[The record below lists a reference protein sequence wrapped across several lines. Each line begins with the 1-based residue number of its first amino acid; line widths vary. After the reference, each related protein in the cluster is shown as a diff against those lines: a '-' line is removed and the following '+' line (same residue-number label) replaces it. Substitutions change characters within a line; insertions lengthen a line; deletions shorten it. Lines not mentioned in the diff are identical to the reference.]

1 MGYQLRFIEKY
12 DIEAMARAVYSAG
25 IHLAD
30 DRKEWLRLMMSMA
43 GGGERLLD
51 SFLLLASMAGRKFKE
66 RENRREFLKAVP
78 KSCDTGLFFFIDL
91 CRKKGISPND
101 FLAPAALAN
110 SYQRRSTWR
119 QSNNQANHNQPQ
131 PTSTQATTMQ
141 PFTTLPTA
149 NTIQR
154 IDYKWV
160 EKFGQGQDS
169 SFHRSVVASGLLTAE
184 ELQAASEIFHLGTT
198 KDKRVVYWQIDAEG
212 RVRDGKLM
220 AYDEHCHRVKP
231 GEHDTTS
238 SVSWAGY
245 EFRQCGLLDKNWEAT
260 HCLFGLHQLNSRPDD
275 TVCIVEAEKTAV
287 ICSQKF
293 KDCIWMAAG
302 GLEQL
307 SLDKLR
313 PLVGRQV
320 IIYPDTDPEGEAFR
334 KWYEITWRA
343 MSELEME
350 IAICDVLEKN
360 ATPEQKEA
368 KIDLVDFI
376 EKDILNAKD
385 APVAEDATVID
396 DMPFD
401 EDMPAADDAPV
412 LIDVPENA
420 DEASAIA
427 ITDTP
432 SVIEE
437 TVIDDKPSNTQLIVD
452 HQREVLDARNMSQ
465 AEMYS
470 RMAEENPD
478 LNYLAEAF
486 GVVPEDSS

>member
-30 DRKEWLRLMMSMA
+30 DRKEWLQLMMSMA

-51 SFLLLASMAGRKFKE
+51 SFLLLSSTAGKKFKE
-66 RENRREFLKAVP
+66 RENRRLFMKAVG
-78 KSCDTGLFFFIDL
+78 KSSDVGLKFFIDR
-91 CRKKGISPND
+91 CKEKGISPND
-101 FLAPAALAN
+101 YLAPAALAD
-110 SYQRRSTWR
+110 SYQSRSAWR
-119 QSNNQANHNQPQ
+119 QNNNHTNHNHQQ
-131 PTSTQATTMQ
+131 QSSIQATTMQ

-149 NTIQR
+149 NTIHS

-160 EKFGQGQDS
+160 ERFGQGQDS

-245 EFRQCGLLDKNWEAT
+245 EFRQCGLLDKDWEAT

-343 MSELEME
+343 MSELEMD

-385 APVAEDATVID
+385 APVAED
-396 DMPFD
+396 
-401 EDMPAADDAPV
+401 MPAAEDDPV
-412 LIDVPENA
+412 LIDVPANA
-420 DEASAIA
+420 DEAPAIA
-427 ITDTP
+427 DTP
-432 SVIEE
+432 SVNEDA
-437 TVIDDKPSNTQLIVD
+437 VIVEKPKPSNTQLIVD

-465 AEMYS
+465 TEMFS
-470 RMAEENPD
+470 RMKEENPD
-478 LNYLAEAF
+478 LNFLTEAF

>member
-30 DRKEWLRLMMSMA
+30 ERKEWLQLMMSMA

-51 SFLLLASMAGRKFKE
+51 SFLLLASMAGKKFKE
-66 RENRREFLKAVP
+66 RENRRLFLKAVQ
-78 KSCDTGLFFFIDL
+78 KSSDVGLKFFIDR
-91 CRKKGISPND
+91 CKEKGISPND
-101 FLAPAALAN
+101 FLAPAALAD
-110 SYQRRSTWR
+110 SYQSRSAWR
-119 QSNNQANHNQPQ
+119 QNNNQTNHNHQQP
-131 PTSTQATTMQ
+131 TTMQ

-160 EKFGQGQDS
+160 EKFKQRQDS
-169 SFHRSVVASGLLTAE
+169 SFHRSVVASGLLTAA

-260 HCLFGLHQLNSRPDD
+260 HCLFGLHQLNSRPDA

-334 KWYEITWRA
+334 KWYDITWRA

-385 APVAEDATVID
+385 APVAED
-396 DMPFD
+396 
-401 EDMPAADDAPV
+401 MPAAEDAPV
-412 LIDVPENA
+412 MIDVPANA
-420 DEASAIA
+420 DEAPAIA
-427 ITDTP
+427 DTP
-432 SVIEE
+432 SVNEDA
-437 TVIDDKPSNTQLIVD
+437 VIVEKPKPSNTQLIVD
-452 HQREVLDARNMSQ
+452 HQREVLEARNMSQ
-465 AEMYS
+465 EDMLKK
-470 RMAEENPD
+470 MAEEKPEI
-478 LNYLAEAF
+478 NYLVEAF

>member
-1 MGYQLRFIEKY
+1 MGYRLRFIEKY
-12 DIEAMARAVYSAG
+12 DIEAMARAVYNAG

-51 SFLLLASMAGRKFKE
+51 SFLLLASMAGKKFKE
-66 RENRREFLKAVP
+66 RENRRLFLKAVG
-78 KSCDTGLFFFIDL
+78 KSSDVGLKFFIDR
-91 CRKKGISPND
+91 CKEKGILPND
-101 FLAPAALAN
+101 YLAPAALAD
-110 SYQRRSTWR
+110 SYQSRGSWR
-119 QSNNQANHNQPQ
+119 QNNNQTNHNHQQ
-131 PTSTQATTMQ
+131 PTPIQSTTMQ

-160 EKFGQGQDS
+160 ERFGQGQDS
-169 SFHRSVVASGLLTAE
+169 SFHRSVVASGLLTPE

-231 GEHDTTS
+231 GEHDTQS
-238 SVSWAGY
+238 IVSWAGY
-245 EFRQCGLLDKNWEAT
+245 ELRQCGLLDKDWEAT

-275 TVCIVEAEKTAV
+275 MVCIVEAEKTAV

-307 SLDKLR
+307 NIDKLR

-320 IIYPDTDPEGEAFR
+320 ILYPDTDPEGEAFG
-334 KWYEITWRA
+334 KWYDIAWRA
-343 MSELEME
+343 MSELEMK
-350 IAICDVLEKN
+350 ISICDVLEKN

-376 EKDILNAKD
+376 EKDILSAKD
-385 APVAEDATVID
+385 APIVEDMHAAEDA
-396 DMPFD
+396 
-401 EDMPAADDAPV
+401 PV
-412 LIDVPENA
+412 MIDVPANA

-427 ITDTP
+427 DTP
-432 SVIEE
+432 SVTEDA
-437 TVIDDKPSNTQLIVD
+437 VIVEKPKPSNTQLIVD

-465 AEMYS
+465 TEMFS
-470 RMAEENPD
+470 RMADENPY
-478 LNYLAEAF
+478 LNYLTEAF

>member
-66 RENRREFLKAVP
+66 RENRREFRKAMR

-101 FLAPAALAN
+101 YLAPAALAD
-110 SYQRRSTWR
+110 SYQSRSAWR
-119 QSNNQANHNQPQ
+119 QNNNQTNHNHQQ
-131 PTSTQATTMQ
+131 PTSIQAKTMQ

-149 NTIQR
+149 NTIKS

-231 GEHDTTS
+231 GEHDTQS
-238 SVSWAGY
+238 SVSWAGF
-245 EFRQCGLLDKNWEAT
+245 ELRQCGLLDKDWEAT
-260 HCLFGLHQLNSRPDD
+260 HCLFGLHQLNSRPDAM
-275 TVCIVEAEKTAV
+275 VCIVEAEKTAV

-293 KDCIWMAAG
+293 KDSIWMAAG
-302 GLEQL
+302 GMEQL
-307 SLDKLR
+307 NVDKLR

-320 IIYPDTDPEGEAFR
+320 IIYPDTDLEGETFK
-334 KWYEITWRA
+334 KWYDIAWRA
-343 MSELEME
+343 RCELEMD

-376 EKDILNAKD
+376 EKDILKAKD
-385 APVAEDATVID
+385 APIA
-396 DMPFD
+396 
-401 EDMPAADDAPV
+401 EDMPAAEDAPV
-412 LIDVPENA
+412 LIDVPANA
-420 DEASAIA
+420 DEAPAIA
-427 ITDTP
+427 DTP
-432 SVIEE
+432 SVTEDA
-437 TVIDDKPSNTQLIVD
+437 VIVEKPKPSNTQLIVD
-452 HQREVLDARNMSQ
+452 HQREILDARNMPQ
-465 AEMYS
+465 TEMFS
-470 RMAEENPD
+470 RMAEENPN
-478 LNYLAEAF
+478 LNFLAEAF
-486 GVVPEDSS
+486 GAVPEDSS

>member
-12 DIEAMARAVYSAG
+12 DIEAMARAVYNAG

-66 RENRREFLKAVP
+66 RENRRLFLKAVP
-78 KSCDTGLFFFIDL
+78 KSCDAGLKFFIDR
-91 CRKKGISPND
+91 CKEKGISPND
-101 FLAPAALAN
+101 YLAPAALAD
-110 SYQRRSTWR
+110 SYQSRSNWR
-119 QSNNQANHNQPQ
+119 QNNNQTNHIQPQ
-131 PTSTQATTMQ
+131 QTTMQ

-149 NTIQR
+149 NTIHS
-154 IDYKWV
+154 IEYKWV

-169 SFHRSVVASGLLTAE
+169 SFHRSVVASGLLTNE

-220 AYDEHCHRVKP
+220 AYDERCHRVKP
-231 GEHDTTS
+231 SDNDTKS
-238 SVSWAGY
+238 SVSWAGF
-245 EFRQCGLLDKNWEAT
+245 EFRQCGLFDKDWEAT
-260 HCLFGLHQLNSRPDD
+260 HCLFGLHQLNSRPDA

-307 SLDKLR
+307 TLDKLR

-320 IIYPDTDPEGEAFR
+320 IIYPDTDPEGEAFG
-334 KWYEITWRA
+334 KWYDITWRA

-368 KIDLVDFI
+368 NIDLVDFI
-376 EKDILNAKD
+376 EEDILNAKD
-385 APVAEDATVID
+385 APVAED
-396 DMPFD
+396 
-401 EDMPAADDAPV
+401 MPAAEDAPV
-412 LIDVPENA
+412 VIEDSANA

-427 ITDTP
+427 DTP
-432 SVIEE
+432 SVNEGA
-437 TVIDDKPSNTQLIVD
+437 VIVEKLKPSNTQLIVD
-452 HQREVLDARNMSQ
+452 HQREICDARNMPQ
-465 AEMYS
+465 EDMLKE
-470 RMAEENPD
+470 MAEEEPEINF
-478 LNYLAEAF
+478 LVEAF

>member
-30 DRKEWLRLMMSMA
+30 NRKEWLQLMMSMA

-51 SFLLLASMAGRKFKE
+51 SFLLLASMAGKKFKE
-66 RENRREFLKAVP
+66 RENRRLFLKAVG
-78 KSCDTGLFFFIDL
+78 KSSDVGLKFFIDR
-91 CRKKGISPND
+91 CKEKGISPND
-101 FLAPAALAN
+101 FLAPAALAD
-110 SYQRRSTWR
+110 SYQSRSAWR
-119 QSNNQANHNQPQ
+119 QNNNQTNHNHQQ
-131 PTSTQATTMQ
+131 PTSIQAKTMQ

-149 NTIQR
+149 NTIKS

-245 EFRQCGLLDKNWEAT
+245 EFRQCGLLDKDWEAT

-313 PLVGRQV
+313 PLQGRQV

-334 KWYEITWRA
+334 KWYDITWRA

-385 APVAEDATVID
+385 APVAED
-396 DMPFD
+396 
-401 EDMPAADDAPV
+401 MPAAEDDPV
-412 LIDVPENA
+412 LIDVPANA
-420 DEASAIA
+420 DEAPAIA
-427 ITDTP
+427 DTP
-432 SVIEE
+432 SVNEDA
-437 TVIDDKPSNTQLIVD
+437 VIVEKPKPSNTQMIVD

-465 AEMYS
+465 TEMFS
-470 RMAEENPD
+470 RMKEENPD
-478 LNYLAEAF
+478 LNFLTEVF
-486 GVVPEDSS
+486 DVVPEDSS

>member
-12 DIEAMARAVYSAG
+12 DIEAMARAVHSAG

-30 DRKEWLRLMMSMA
+30 NRKEWLQLMMSMA
-43 GGGERLLD
+43 GGGEQLLD
-51 SFLLLASMAGRKFKE
+51 SFLLLSSMAGPKFKE
-66 RENRREFLKAVP
+66 RENRREFLKAVR
-78 KSCDTGLFFFIDL
+78 KSSDVGLKYFIDR
-91 CRKKGISPND
+91 CRENGIEPND
-101 FLAPAALAN
+101 YLAPAALAD
-110 SYQRRSTWR
+110 SYPSRSNWR
-119 QSNNQANHNQPQ
+119 QNNNQTKINHQQTTSIQP
-131 PTSTQATTMQ
+131 TTMQ

-149 NTIQR
+149 NTIRR

-160 EKFGQGQDS
+160 EKFKQGQDS

-220 AYDEHCHRVKP
+220 AYDERCHRVKP
-231 GEHDTTS
+231 GEHDTRR

-245 EFRQCGLLDKNWEAT
+245 EFRQCGLLDRNWEAT

-275 TVCIVEAEKTAV
+275 MVCIVEAEKTAV

-293 KDCIWMAAG
+293 KDSIWMAAG

-307 SLDKLR
+307 NVDKLR
-313 PLVGRQV
+313 PLIGRQV
-320 IIYPDTDPEGEAFR
+320 ILYPDTDPEGEAFK
-334 KWYEITWRA
+334 KWYDIAWRA
-343 MSELEME
+343 RCELEMD
-350 IAICDVLEKN
+350 IAICNVLEEN

-385 APVAEDATVID
+385 APVAED
-396 DMPFD
+396 MPVA
-401 EDMPAADDAPV
+401 EDAPV
-412 LIDVPENA
+412 GTDVPAKA
-420 DEASAIA
+420 DEAPAIA
-427 ITDTP
+427 DTP

-437 TVIDDKPSNTQLIVD
+437 TIIAEKPKPTNTQLIVD
-452 HQREVLDARNMSQ
+452 NQREILDARNMPQ
-465 AEMYS
+465 TEMFS
-470 RMAEENPD
+470 RMKEENPESRT
-478 LNYLAEAF
+478 LPF
-486 GVVPEDSS
+486 GR

>member
-30 DRKEWLRLMMSMA
+30 ERKEWLQLMMSMA

-51 SFLLLASMAGRKFKE
+51 SFLLLASMAGKKFKE
-66 RENRREFLKAVP
+66 RENRRLFLKAVG
-78 KSCDTGLFFFIDL
+78 KSSDVGLKFFIDR
-91 CRKKGISPND
+91 CKEKGISPND
-101 FLAPAALAN
+101 YLAPATLAD
-110 SYQRRSTWR
+110 SYQSRSTWR
-119 QSNNQANHNQPQ
+119 QNNNRTNHNHQQ
-131 PTSTQATTMQ
+131 PTSIQATTMQ

-149 NTIQR
+149 NTIHR

-160 EKFGQGQDS
+160 ERFGQGQDS

-220 AYDEHCHRVKP
+220 AYDERCHRVKP
-231 GEHDTTS
+231 GERDTQS
-238 SVSWAGY
+238 IVSWAGY
-245 EFRQCGLLDKNWEAT
+245 ELRQCGLLDKDWEAT
-260 HCLFGLHQLNSRPDD
+260 HCLFGLHQLNSRPDAM
-275 TVCIVEAEKTAV
+275 VCIVEAEKTAI

-302 GLEQL
+302 GMEQL
-307 SLDKLR
+307 NVDKLR

-320 IIYPDTDPEGEAFR
+320 ILYPDTDPEGETYK
-334 KWYEITWRA
+334 KWYDIAWRA
-343 MSELEME
+343 RCELELD

-376 EKDILNAKD
+376 ENDILNAKD
-385 APVAEDATVID
+385 EPV
-396 DMPFD
+396 D

-412 LIDVPENA
+412 MIDVPANA
-420 DEASAIA
+420 DEAPAIA
-427 ITDTP
+427 IADTP
-432 SVIEE
+432 SVIEDA
-437 TVIDDKPSNTQLIVD
+437 VIVEKPKPSNTQLIVD

-465 AEMYS
+465 AEMFS
-470 RMAEENPD
+470 RMAEENPN
-478 LNYLAEAF
+478 LNFLAEAF

>member
-12 DIEAMARAVYSAG
+12 DIEAMARAVYDAG

-30 DRKEWLRLMMSMA
+30 ERKEWLQLMMSMA

-51 SFLLLASMAGRKFKE
+51 SFLLLASTAGKKFKE
-66 RENRREFLKAVP
+66 RENRRLFLKAVG
-78 KSCDTGLFFFIDL
+78 KSSDVGLKFFIDR
-91 CRKKGISPND
+91 CKEKGISPND
-101 FLAPAALAN
+101 YLAPAALAD
-110 SYQRRSTWR
+110 SYQSRSAWR
-119 QSNNQANHNQPQ
+119 QNNNQTNHNHQQQSSIQP
-131 PTSTQATTMQ
+131 TTMQ

-149 NTIQR
+149 NTIKS

-160 EKFGQGQDS
+160 ERFGQGQDS

-231 GEHDTTS
+231 SDHDTQS

-245 EFRQCGLLDKNWEAT
+245 EFTKCGLLDKNWEAT

-302 GLEQL
+302 GMEQL

-385 APVAEDATVID
+385 APV
-396 DMPFD
+396 D
-401 EDMPAADDAPV
+401 EDMPAAEDDPV
-412 LIDVPENA
+412 LIDVPANA
-420 DEASAIA
+420 DEAPAIA
-427 ITDTP
+427 DTP
-432 SVIEE
+432 SVIEDA
-437 TVIDDKPSNTQLIVD
+437 VIVEKPKPSNTQLIVD
-452 HQREVLDARNMSQ
+452 HQREVLDARNLSQ
-465 AEMYS
+465 AEMFS
-470 RMAEENPD
+470 RMKEENPD
-478 LNYLAEAF
+478 LNFLAEAF
-486 GVVPEDSS
+486 GAVPDDSS

>member
-30 DRKEWLRLMMSMA
+30 DRKEWLQLMMSMA

-51 SFLLLASMAGRKFKE
+51 SFLLLASMSVKKYKE
-66 RENRREFLKAVP
+66 RENRRLFLKAVG
-78 KSCDTGLFFFIDL
+78 KSSDVGLKFFIDR
-91 CRKKGISPND
+91 CKEKGISPND
-101 FLAPAALAN
+101 YLAPAALAD
-110 SYQRRSTWR
+110 SFQSRGSWR
-119 QSNNQANHNQPQ
+119 QNNNQTNHNHQQ
-131 PTSTQATTMQ
+131 PTPKQATTMQ

-149 NTIQR
+149 NTIHK

-160 EKFGQGQDS
+160 ERFGQGQDS

-231 GEHDTTS
+231 GEHDTQS
-238 SVSWAGY
+238 SVSWAGF
-245 EFRQCGLLDKNWEAT
+245 ELRQCGLLDKNWEAT
-260 HCLFGLHQLNSRPDD
+260 HCLFGLHQLNSRPDAM
-275 TVCIVEAEKTAV
+275 VCIVEAEKTAV

-293 KDCIWMAAG
+293 KDSIWMAAG
-302 GLEQL
+302 GMEQL
-307 SLDKLR
+307 NVDKLR

-320 IIYPDTDPEGEAFR
+320 ILYPDTDPEGETYK
-334 KWYEITWRA
+334 KWYDIAWRA
-343 MSELEME
+343 RCELEMD

-385 APVAEDATVID
+385 APIA
-396 DMPFD
+396 
-401 EDMPAADDAPV
+401 EDMPAAEDAPV
-412 LIDVPENA
+412 MIDMPANA
-420 DEASAIA
+420 DEAPAIA
-427 ITDTP
+427 DTP
-432 SVIEE
+432 SVIEDA
-437 TVIDDKPSNTQLIVD
+437 VIVEKPKPSNTQLIVD
-452 HQREVLDARNMSQ
+452 HQREILEARNMSQ
-465 AEMYS
+465 EEMLKV
-470 RMAEENPD
+470 MAEENPNINFLVD
-478 LNYLAEAF
+478 AF

>member
-30 DRKEWLRLMMSMA
+30 DRKEWLQLMMSMA

-51 SFLLLASMAGRKFKE
+51 SFLLLASMAGKKFKE
-66 RENRREFLKAVP
+66 LENRRLFLKAVG
-78 KSCDTGLFFFIDL
+78 KSSDVGLKFFIDR
-91 CRKKGISPND
+91 CKEKGISPND
-101 FLAPAALAN
+101 YLAPAALAD
-110 SYQRRSTWR
+110 SYQSRSTWR
-119 QSNNQANHNQPQ
+119 QNNNHTNHNHQQ
-131 PTSTQATTMQ
+131 PTPIQATTMQ

-149 NTIQR
+149 NTIKS

-160 EKFGQGQDS
+160 ERFGQGQDS

-231 GEHDTTS
+231 GDHDTTS

-343 MSELEME
+343 MSELEMD

-385 APVAEDATVID
+385 APVAED
-396 DMPFD
+396 
-401 EDMPAADDAPV
+401 MPAAEDDPV
-412 LIDVPENA
+412 MFDVPANA
-420 DEASAIA
+420 DEAPAIA
-427 ITDTP
+427 DTP
-432 SVIEE
+432 SVIEDA
-437 TVIDDKPSNTQLIVD
+437 VIVEKPKPSNTQLIVD

-465 AEMYS
+465 EEMLS
-470 RMAEENPD
+470 RMKEENPD
-478 LNYLAEAF
+478 LNFLTEAF

>member
-30 DRKEWLRLMMSMA
+30 DRKEWLQLMMSMA

-110 SYQRRSTWR
+110 SYQSRSTWR

-149 NTIQR
+149 NTIHS

-160 EKFGQGQDS
+160 ERFGQGQDS

-220 AYDEHCHRVKP
+220 AYDERCHRVKP
-231 GEHDTTS
+231 GEHDTRS

-245 EFRQCGLLDKNWEAT
+245 ELRQCGLLDKDWEAT

-385 APVAEDATVID
+385 APVAED
-396 DMPFD
+396 
-401 EDMPAADDAPV
+401 MPAAEDAPV
-412 LIDVPENA
+412 LIDVPANA
-420 DEASAIA
+420 DEAPAIA
-427 ITDTP
+427 DTP
-432 SVIEE
+432 SVIEDA
-437 TVIDDKPSNTQLIVD
+437 VIVEKPKPSNTQLIVD

-465 AEMYS
+465 TEMFS
-470 RMAEENPD
+470 RMKEENPD
-478 LNYLAEAF
+478 LNFLTETF
-486 GVVPEDSS
+486 EVVPEDSS

>member
-25 IHLAD
+25 IQLAD
-30 DRKEWLRLMMSMA
+30 DRKEWLQLMMSMA
-43 GGGERLLD
+43 GGGERLLV

-101 FLAPAALAN
+101 YLAPAALAD
-110 SYQRRSTWR
+110 SYQSRSAWR
-119 QSNNQANHNQPQ
+119 QNNNHTNHNHQQ
-131 PTSTQATTMQ
+131 QSSIQATTMQ

-149 NTIQR
+149 NTIKS

-160 EKFGQGQDS
+160 ERFGQGQDS
-169 SFHRSVVASGLLTAE
+169 SFHRSVLASGLLTAE

-212 RVRDGKLM
+212 HVRDGKLM

-245 EFRQCGLLDKNWEAT
+245 EFTKCGLLDKDWEAT

-343 MSELEME
+343 MSELEMD

-376 EKDILNAKD
+376 EKDILNAND
-385 APVAEDATVID
+385 APVAED
-396 DMPFD
+396 
-401 EDMPAADDAPV
+401 MPAAEDDPV
-412 LIDVPENA
+412 LIDVPANA
-420 DEASAIA
+420 DEAPAIA
-427 ITDTP
+427 DTP
-432 SVIEE
+432 SVIEDA
-437 TVIDDKPSNTQLIVD
+437 VIVEKPKPSNTQLIVD

-465 AEMYS
+465 EEMLKV
-470 RMAEENPD
+470 MAEENPNINF
-478 LNYLAEAF
+478 LVEAF
-486 GVVPEDSS
+486 GAVPEDSS

>member
-30 DRKEWLRLMMSMA
+30 ERKEWLQLMMSMA

-51 SFLLLASMAGRKFKE
+51 SFLLLASMADKKFKE
-66 RENRREFLKAVP
+66 RENRRLFLKAVG
-78 KSCDTGLFFFIDL
+78 KSSDVGLKFFIER
-91 CRKKGISPND
+91 CKEKGISPND
-101 FLAPAALAN
+101 YLAPAALAD
-110 SYQRRSTWR
+110 SYQSRSAWR
-119 QSNNQANHNQPQ
+119 QNNNHTNHNHQQ
-131 PTSTQATTMQ
+131 QSSIQATTMQ

-149 NTIQR
+149 NTIHR

-160 EKFGQGQDS
+160 ERFGQGQDS

-220 AYDEHCHRVKP
+220 AYDERCHRVKP
-231 GEHDTTS
+231 GEHDTRS

-245 EFRQCGLLDKNWEAT
+245 EFTKCGLLDKDWEAT

-334 KWYEITWRA
+334 KWYDIAWRA
-343 MSELEME
+343 RCELEMD

-376 EKDILNAKD
+376 EKDILNAND
-385 APVAEDATVID
+385 APVAED
-396 DMPFD
+396 
-401 EDMPAADDAPV
+401 MPAAEDDPV
-412 LIDVPENA
+412 MIDVPANA
-420 DEASAIA
+420 DEAPAIA
-427 ITDTP
+427 DTP
-432 SVIEE
+432 SVIEDA
-437 TVIDDKPSNTQLIVD
+437 VIVEKPKPSNTQLIVD

-465 AEMYS
+465 TEMFS
-470 RMAEENPD
+470 RMAEENPN
-478 LNYLAEAF
+478 LNFLTEAF
-486 GVVPEDSS
+486 GAVLEDSS

>member
-1 MGYQLRFIEKY
+1 MRYQLRFIEKY

-30 DRKEWLRLMMSMA
+30 DRKEWLQLMMSMA

-51 SFLLLASMAGRKFKE
+51 SFLLLASMAGKKFKE

-101 FLAPAALAN
+101 FLAPAALAD
-110 SYQRRSTWR
+110 SYQSRSTWR
-119 QSNNQANHNQPQ
+119 QNNNHTNHNHQQ
-131 PTSTQATTMQ
+131 QSSIQATTMQ

-149 NTIQR
+149 NTIKS

-160 EKFGQGQDS
+160 ERFGQGQDS

-231 GEHDTTS
+231 GEHDTKS

-245 EFRQCGLLDKNWEAT
+245 EFTKCGLLDKNWEAT

-302 GLEQL
+302 GMEQL

-313 PLVGRQV
+313 PLVGRQA

-334 KWYEITWRA
+334 KWYDITWRA
-343 MSELEME
+343 MNELEMD

-385 APVAEDATVID
+385 APVAED
-396 DMPFD
+396 
-401 EDMPAADDAPV
+401 MPAAEDDPA
-412 LIDVPENA
+412 LIDVPANA
-420 DEASAIA
+420 DEAPAIA
-427 ITDTP
+427 DTP
-432 SVIEE
+432 SVNEDA
-437 TVIDDKPSNTQLIVD
+437 VIVEKPKPSNTQLIVD
-452 HQREVLDARNMSQ
+452 HQREIRDARNMSQ
-465 AEMYS
+465 TEMFS

>member
-30 DRKEWLRLMMSMA
+30 NRKEWLQLMMSMA

-51 SFLLLASMAGRKFKE
+51 SFLLLASMAGKKFKE
-66 RENRREFLKAVP
+66 RENRRLFLKAVG
-78 KSCDTGLFFFIDL
+78 KSSDVGLKFFIDR
-91 CRKKGISPND
+91 CKEKGISPND
-101 FLAPAALAN
+101 FLAPAALAD
-110 SYQRRSTWR
+110 SYQSRSAWR
-119 QSNNQANHNQPQ
+119 QNNNQTNHNHQQ
-131 PTSTQATTMQ
+131 PTSIQAKTMQ

-149 NTIQR
+149 NTIKS

-334 KWYEITWRA
+334 KWYDITWRA

-376 EKDILNAKD
+376 EKDILNARNATNDENAPIVEDIPAAED
-385 APVAEDATVID
+385 APV
-396 DMPFD
+396 M
-401 EDMPAADDAPV
+401 
-412 LIDVPENA
+412 IDVPANA
-420 DEASAIA
+420 DEASEI
-427 ITDTP
+427 
-432 SVIEE
+432 
-437 TVIDDKPSNTQLIVD
+437 SNTQLIVD
-452 HQREVLDARNMSQ
+452 HQRVVREARNMPQ
-465 AEMYS
+465 EDMLKE
-470 RMAEENPD
+470 MAEEKPEI
-478 LNYLAEAF
+478 NYLVEAF

>member
-30 DRKEWLRLMMSMA
+30 ERKEWLRLMMSMA

-51 SFLLLASMAGRKFKE
+51 SFLLLASTAGRKFKE
-66 RENRREFLKAVP
+66 YESRREFLKAVR
-78 KSCDTGLFFFIDL
+78 KSSDVGLKFFIDR
-91 CRKKGISPND
+91 CKEKGISPND
-101 FLAPAALAN
+101 YLAPAALAD
-110 SYQRRSTWR
+110 SYQSRSTWR
-119 QSNNQANHNQPQ
+119 QSNNQANHNHQQ
-131 PTSTQATTMQ
+131 PTSIQAKTMQ

-149 NTIQR
+149 NTIHR

-160 EKFGQGQDS
+160 ERFGQGQDS

-220 AYDEHCHRVKP
+220 AYDERCHRVKP
-231 GEHDTTS
+231 GQHDTQS

-245 EFRQCGLLDKNWEAT
+245 EFTKCGLLDKDWEAT

-334 KWYEITWRA
+334 KWYDITWRA
-343 MSELEME
+343 YCELDME

-376 EKDILNAKD
+376 EKDILNAND
-385 APVAEDATVID
+385 APVAED
-396 DMPFD
+396 
-401 EDMPAADDAPV
+401 MPAAEDDPV
-412 LIDVPENA
+412 LIDVPANA
-420 DEASAIA
+420 DEAPAIA
-427 ITDTP
+427 DTP
-432 SVIEE
+432 SVIED
-437 TVIDDKPSNTQLIVD
+437 TVIVEKPKPSNTQLIVD
-452 HQREVLDARNMSQ
+452 HQREILDARNMPQ
-465 AEMYS
+465 TEMFS
-470 RMAEENPD
+470 RMAEENPN
-478 LNYLAEAF
+478 LNFLAEAF
-486 GVVPEDSS
+486 GAVPEDSS

>member
-30 DRKEWLRLMMSMA
+30 ERKEWLQLMMSMA

-51 SFLLLASMAGRKFKE
+51 SFLLLASMAGKKFKE
-66 RENRREFLKAVP
+66 RENRRLFLKAVG
-78 KSCDTGLFFFIDL
+78 KSSDVGLKFFIDR
-91 CRKKGISPND
+91 CKEKGISPND
-101 FLAPAALAN
+101 YLAPAALVD
-110 SYQRRSTWR
+110 SYQSRSAWR
-119 QSNNQANHNQPQ
+119 QNNYQTNHNHQQ
-131 PTSTQATTMQ
+131 PTPIQPTTMQ

-149 NTIQR
+149 NTIKS

-160 EKFGQGQDS
+160 ERFGQGQDS

-231 GEHDTTS
+231 SDHDTQS

-245 EFRQCGLLDKNWEAT
+245 EFTKCGLLDKNWEAT

-320 IIYPDTDPEGEAFR
+320 IIYPDTDPEGETFK
-334 KWYEITWRA
+334 KWYDIAWRA
-343 MSELEME
+343 RCELEMD

-376 EKDILNAKD
+376 EKDILNAND
-385 APVAEDATVID
+385 APVAED
-396 DMPFD
+396 
-401 EDMPAADDAPV
+401 MPAAEDDPV
-412 LIDVPENA
+412 LIDVPANA
-420 DEASAIA
+420 DEAPAIA
-427 ITDTP
+427 DTP
-432 SVIEE
+432 SVIEDA
-437 TVIDDKPSNTQLIVD
+437 VIVEKPKPSNTQLIVD

-465 AEMYS
+465 EEMLKV
-470 RMAEENPD
+470 MAEENPNINF
-478 LNYLAEAF
+478 LVEAF
-486 GVVPEDSS
+486 GAVPEDSS

>member
-25 IHLAD
+25 IQLAD
-30 DRKEWLRLMMSMA
+30 DRKEWLQLMMSMA

-101 FLAPAALAN
+101 YLAPAALAD
-110 SYQRRSTWR
+110 SYQSRSAWR
-119 QSNNQANHNQPQ
+119 QNNNHTNHNHQQ
-131 PTSTQATTMQ
+131 QSSIQATTMQ

-149 NTIQR
+149 NTIKS

-160 EKFGQGQDS
+160 ERFGQGQDS
-169 SFHRSVVASGLLTAE
+169 SFHRSVLASGLLTAE

-212 RVRDGKLM
+212 HVRDGKLM

-245 EFRQCGLLDKNWEAT
+245 EFTKCGLLDKDWEAT

-320 IIYPDTDPEGEAFR
+320 IIYPDTDPEGETFK
-334 KWYEITWRA
+334 KWYDIAWRA
-343 MSELEME
+343 RCELEMD

-376 EKDILNAKD
+376 EKDILNAND
-385 APVAEDATVID
+385 APVAED
-396 DMPFD
+396 
-401 EDMPAADDAPV
+401 MPAAEDDPV
-412 LIDVPENA
+412 LIDVPANA
-420 DEASAIA
+420 DEAPAIA
-427 ITDTP
+427 DTP
-432 SVIEE
+432 SVIEDA
-437 TVIDDKPSNTQLIVD
+437 VIVEKPKPSNTQLIVD

-465 AEMYS
+465 EEMLKV
-470 RMAEENPD
+470 MAEENPNINF
-478 LNYLAEAF
+478 LVEAF
-486 GVVPEDSS
+486 GAVPEDSS

>member
-30 DRKEWLRLMMSMA
+30 NRKEWLQLMMSMA
-43 GGGERLLD
+43 GGGVRLLEP
-51 SFLLLASMAGRKFKE
+51 FLLLSSMAGPKFKE
-66 RENRREFLKAVP
+66 RENRREFLKAVR
-78 KSCDTGLFFFIDL
+78 KSSDVGLKYFIDR
-91 CRKKGISPND
+91 CRENGIEPND
-101 FLAPAALAN
+101 YLAPAALAD
-110 SYQRRSTWR
+110 SYPSRSTWR
-119 QSNNQANHNQPQ
+119 QNNNQTKINHQQTISIQP
-131 PTSTQATTMQ
+131 TTMQ

-184 ELQAASEIFHLGTT
+184 ELKAASEIFHLGTT

-220 AYDEHCHRVKP
+220 AYDDSCHRVKP
-231 GEHDTTS
+231 GEHDTRR

-245 EFRQCGLLDKNWEAT
+245 EFRQCGLLDRNWEAT

-275 TVCIVEAEKTAV
+275 MVCIVEAEKTAV

-293 KDCIWMAAG
+293 KDSIWMAAG

-307 SLDKLR
+307 NVDKLR
-313 PLVGRQV
+313 PLIGRQV
-320 IIYPDTDPEGEAFR
+320 ILYPDTDPEGEAFK
-334 KWYEITWRA
+334 KWYDIAWRA
-343 MSELEME
+343 RCELEMD
-350 IAICDVLEKN
+350 IAICNVLEEN
-360 ATPEQKEA
+360 ATPQQKEA

-385 APVAEDATVID
+385 APVAED
-396 DMPFD
+396 MPLA
-401 EDMPAADDAPV
+401 EDAPV
-412 LIDVPENA
+412 GIDVPANA
-420 DEASAIA
+420 DEAPAIA
-427 ITDTP
+427 DAP

-437 TVIDDKPSNTQLIVD
+437 TIIAEKPKPTNTQLIVD
-452 HQREVLDARNMSQ
+452 HQREILDARNMPQ
-465 AEMYS
+465 TEMFS
-470 RMAEENPD
+470 RMKEENPELCHLED
-478 LNYLAEAF
+478 KF
-486 GVVPEDSS
+486 KTVTVDSS

>member
-30 DRKEWLRLMMSMA
+30 DRKEWLQLMMSMA

-66 RENRREFLKAVP
+66 RENRREFRKAMR
-78 KSCDTGLFFFIDL
+78 KSCDAGLKFFIDR
-91 CRKKGISPND
+91 CKEKGISPND
-101 FLAPAALAN
+101 YLAPAALAD
-110 SYQRRSTWR
+110 SYQSRSDWR
-119 QSNNQANHNQPQ
+119 QNNNQTNHNHQQ
-131 PTSTQATTMQ
+131 PTSIQATTMQ

-149 NTIQR
+149 NTIHR

-160 EKFGQGQDS
+160 ERFGQGQDS

-212 RVRDGKLM
+212 HVRDGKLM
-220 AYDEHCHRVKP
+220 AYDERCHRVKP
-231 GEHDTTS
+231 GEHDTRN

-245 EFRQCGLLDKNWEAT
+245 ELRQCGLLDKDWEAT
-260 HCLFGLHQLNSRPDD
+260 HCLFGLHQLNSRPDAM
-275 TVCIVEAEKTAV
+275 VCIVEAEKTAV

-302 GLEQL
+302 GMEQL
-307 SLDKLR
+307 NVDKLR

-320 IIYPDTDPEGEAFR
+320 ILYPDTDPEGEAFR
-334 KWYEITWRA
+334 KWYDIAWRA
-343 MSELEME
+343 RCELELD

-385 APVAEDATVID
+385 EPVA
-396 DMPFD
+396 
-401 EDMPAADDAPV
+401 EDMPAAEDAPV
-412 LIDVPENA
+412 MIDVPANA
-420 DEASAIA
+420 DEAPAIA
-427 ITDTP
+427 DTP
-432 SVIEE
+432 SDIEDAVIVEKP
-437 TVIDDKPSNTQLIVD
+437 KPSNTQLIVD

-465 AEMYS
+465 AEMFS
-470 RMAEENPD
+470 RMAEENPN
-478 LNYLAEAF
+478 LNFLAEAF
-486 GVVPEDSS
+486 GAVPEDSS